1 MHLHFKRIGDGRP
14 LIILHGL
21 FGSSDNWQTIAKH
34 FAEKIFAVYL
44 VDQRNHGHS
53 PHTAT
58 ISYKLMADDLFQFV
72 TKEKISTACVMGHS
86 MGGKTAMQFAL
97 DNPDM
102 VSKLIVVDMAPKYYP
117 PHHREILDALLSV
130 DLTKLK
136 TRKEVEQVL
145 FEKITDIGTRQFLL
159 KNLYW
164 LENEQLAWR
173 FNLKVLDKEINNLS
187 EAINGKAFDKP
198 VLFIRGEKSSYISDK
213 DVVQIKSHFPLA
225 QVATAP
231 TAGHW
236 VHADNPKWL
245 LETCL
250 TFLRNTQDNV

>member
-1 MHLHFKRIGDGRP
+1 MQLHFKKIGEGRP

-21 FGSSDNWQTIAKH
+21 FGSSDNWQTLAKH
-34 FAEKIFAVYL
+34 FAENNFAVYL

-53 PHTAT
+53 PHAAT

-72 TKEKISTACVMGHS
+72 TEEKISNACVMGHS

-97 DNPDM
+97 HNPAT
-102 VSKLIVVDMAPKYYP
+102 VSRLIVVDMAPKYYP

-145 FEKITDIGTRQFLL
+145 FEKITDTGTRQFLL

-173 FNLKVLDKEINNLS
+173 FNLGVLDKEINNLS
-187 EAINGKAFDKP
+187 EAINSNTFDKP
-198 VLFIRGEKSSYISDK
+198 VLFIRGENSNYISDK
-213 DVVQIKSHFPLA
+213 DVVQIKNLFPLS
-225 QVATAP
+225 QIATAP
-231 TAGHW
+231 AAGHW

-250 TFLRNTQDNV
+250 AFLTNTLDNV